1 MYFHCL
7 GKIYDFFK
15 YPVQATAV
23 LQSDNPSFQI
33 LTESASN
40 LNIEEIN
47 ELPALKDNDVS
58 IKEIKRGSLVI
69 TFTIKNED
77 TLEKNLERIFN
88 SIFEKEK
95 IEELLGNLTEGFLR
109 VRGYIYDPQEYYLDY
124 GKQNFVVSL
133 YQSSSGR

>member
-1 MYFHCL
+1 M
-7 GKIYDFFK
+7 
-15 YPVQATAV
+15 
-23 LQSDNPSFQI
+23 
-33 LTESASN
+33 
-40 LNIEEIN
+40 
-47 ELPALKDNDVS
+47 KDNDVS